1 MSAEP
6 DDVAPDLSPSARRI
20 GAVVW
25 PSFFAACV
33 STVVFFAVVDPVDLA
48 GITWAR
54 IEISREAGYSIGFF
68 MFWAATLSASA
79 FTALLLA
86 REPSRRRGAE
96 DEDE

>member
-1 MSAEP
+1 MSAQP
-6 DDVAPDLSPSARRI
+6 HAGLSPSARRI

-54 IEISREAGYSIGFF
+54 VDITREAGYSLGFF
-68 MFWAATLSASA
+68 MFWAATFSASA

-86 REPSRRRGAE
+86 RAPARRDPPE

>member
-1 MSAEP
+1 MSARGG
-6 DDVAPDLSPSARRI
+6 ADLSPSWRRA

-33 STVVFFAVVDPVDLA
+33 STVVFFAIVDPVDLA

-54 IEISREAGYSIGFF
+54 VELSREAGYSLGFF
-68 MFWAATLSASA
+68 MFWAATFSASA

-86 REPSRRRGAE
+86 RAPSRREAPE

>member
-1 MSAEP
+1 MSAQP
-6 DDVAPDLSPSARRI
+6 DADLSPSWQRI

-33 STVVFFAVVDPVDLA
+33 STLVFFAVVDPVDLA

-54 IEISREAGYSIGFF
+54 VEISREAGYSVGFF
-68 MFWAATLSASA
+68 MFWVATFSASA
-79 FTALLLA
+79 FTALLLSRAPA
-86 REPSRRRGAE
+86 RRIARE

>member
-6 DDVAPDLSPSARRI
+6 RDVVPDLSPSARRI

-54 IEISREAGYSIGFF
+54 IEISHEAGYSIGFF
-68 MFWAATLSASA
+68 MFWVATFSASA
-79 FTALLLA
+79 VTALLLA
-86 REPSRRRGAE
+86 RDPPRRRAPE
-96 DEDE
+96 DEGE